1 MNSRS
6 NKFSIE
12 RSIYACSIFFFSN
25 LIWKKLKIRFNS
37 KAKEFLHP
45 CLLFGRGKR
54 CKKIFLILK
63 ISSYSALAGSFLAFL
78 EYFIPKGG
86 FLYAINTIEKS
97 LYLGMMAAWGGTF
110 ALITYW
116 MVKMETIRVN
126 LQECTVFLLVCLGL
140 ICLFYMAFLF
150 SSVHKTAKDAS
161 ED

>member
-1 MNSRS
+1 MKNIHKSLEKS
-6 NKFSIE
+6 TFS
-12 RSIYACSIFFFSN
+12 CLIFFLSN
-25 LIWKKLKIRFNS
+25 FIWKKLKIRFNS

-54 CKKIFLILK
+54 CKKVFLILK

-78 EYFIPKGG
+78 EYFIPEGG
-86 FLYAINTIEKS
+86 FLYIINTIEKS

-116 MVKMETIRVN
+116 MVKMGTIRVD
-126 LQECTVFLLVCLGL
+126 LQGCSIFLLVCLGF
-140 ICLFYMAFLF
+140 IFLFYMAFLF